1 MPTESTMPVAMSLT
15 AGTLSGHTHTLRSI
29 TSPWEISVM
38 FNPQPSTS
46 GAAVCMPTTLAPAQY
61 TCTGGPELVEAIQ
74 LCDSNLTY
82 SAGTGH
88 FSRLPRVGS
97 FPFPLTLTPYCP

>member
-1 MPTESTMPVAMSLT
+1 MSVAMSLT

-46 GAAVCMPTTLAPAQY
+46 GAAVCSRRPWLRRNTPAPA
-61 TCTGGPELVEAIQ
+61 A
-74 LCDSNLTY
+74 
-82 SAGTGH
+82 
-88 FSRLPRVGS
+88 RK
-97 FPFPLTLTPYCP
+97 

>member
-1 MPTESTMPVAMSLT
+1 MSVAMSLT

-61 TCTGGPELVEAIQ
+61 TGTGGPEIVEAMPWQIGVNR
-74 LCDSNLTY
+74 CDRPS
-82 SAGTGH
+82 
-88 FSRLPRVGS
+88 PV
-97 FPFPLTLTPYCP
+97 